1 MKWIGNVSLPP
12 YTGRKNSLHTF
23 ISKQRILAVF
33 CALACLLACA
43 GSTAHAAQA
52 EIPDFCKP
60 ILEAWNAKDA
70 KELEE
75 TILTHWNNAFTSGT
89 VNWRTTIRFGGT
101 TKQLLNEPE
110 SWDLAIVSS
119 KEVDLQPLADKGLIE
134 FHGNAPGLELALYQW
149 RLPDALQSKLPVD
162 PVLLYDVYF
171 YSYDEAADEAIL
183 LVCQKNI
190 GRKKNAPRHPHLY
203 AQTILRK
210 RSAAEVR
217 ALEGLACVS
226 CLYQQER
233 YSPEE
238 LRYWSLQD
246 LLDRPDDWDVAT
258 LSLRNAD
265 ELTPLDEAGLLYD
278 LSQDPYCASHSMDW
292 PLPNGL
298 FSDDGRMIAI
308 PFFPCGTPEEGCFDC
323 LVVNPRC
330 ADLPAAMT
338 YTQHF
343 MKSQEWFYPF
353 LSGEKSFEA
362 DVPDEIKKYGVCI
375 YKDQVDW

>member
-1 MKWIGNVSLPP
+1 M
-12 YTGRKNSLHTF
+12 RKRITLF
-23 ISKQRILAVF
+23 CLLLCLILAIASG
-33 CALACLLACA
+33 ALAKDSRLLEDVQ
-43 GSTAHAAQA
+43 T
-52 EIPDFCKP
+52 
-60 ILEAWNAKDA
+60 ILAAWNANDG

-75 TILTHWNNAFTSGT
+75 NILTHWNDSFTSGT
-89 VNWRTTIRFGGT
+89 VDWRTTIRFGGT
-101 TKQLLNEPE
+101 TKQLLDEPE

-134 FHGNAPGLELALYQW
+134 FHGNVPALELALYQW
-149 RLPDALQSKLPVD
+149 RLPDALQRKLPVD
-162 PVLLYDVYF
+162 LILIYDVYF
-171 YSYDEAADEAIL
+171 YSYDKATNEAIM

-217 ALEGLACVS
+217 DLEGLVCVS

-258 LSLRNAD
+258 LSLRSAD

-278 LSQDPYCASHSMDW
+278 LSQDPYYASRNMEWD
-292 PLPNGL
+292 LPNGL

-308 PFFPCGTPEEGCFDC
+308 PFIPCGTPEEGCFDC
-323 LVVNPRC
+323 LVVNSRC
-330 ADLPAAMT
+330 IDLPAAMT
-338 YTQHF
+338 YTKHF
-343 MKSQEWFYPF
+343 MKSHEWLYPF
-353 LSGEKSFEA
+353 FSGEKTYEA
-362 DVPDEIKKYGVCI
+362 DIPDQIKKYGICI
-375 YKDQVDW
+375 YKDEVDW